1 MNTKTDYAKVGNE
14 PQIIV
19 PGDEK
24 TVKQQVLE
32 TGANVIQSFAPIRQ
46 IHMHL
51 CGFAFYKDDPKR
63 QVELHHFTAALN
75 DDVFQCAVY
84 DGEGTKA
91 RLVGIEYVISEK
103 LFNTLDADEKKYWHS
118 HMYDIKSGS
127 FIAPRIP
134 NAIDHTLAQDLALTY
149 GKTWILWQTD
159 RGDRLPIGEPKL
171 MMVATKDGEW
181 DPKLFERREAKYGK
195 PGYHEETRK
204 LRADLKYPP
213 PDANADWNQSLHPTF
228 QS

>member
-1 MNTKTDYAKVGNE
+1 
-14 PQIIV
+14 
-19 PGDEK
+19 
-24 TVKQQVLE
+24 
-32 TGANVIQSFAPIRQ
+32 VIQSFAPIRQ

-84 DGEGTKA
+84 DGEGAKA

-181 DPKLFERREAKYGK
+181 DPKLFERR
-195 PGYHEETRK
+195 
-204 LRADLKYPP
+204 
-213 PDANADWNQSLHPTF
+213 
-228 QS
+228 